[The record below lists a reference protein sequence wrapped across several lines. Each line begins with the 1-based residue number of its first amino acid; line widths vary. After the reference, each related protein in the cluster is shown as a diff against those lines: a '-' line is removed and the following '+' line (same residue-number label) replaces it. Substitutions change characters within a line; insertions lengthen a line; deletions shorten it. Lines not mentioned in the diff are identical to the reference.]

1 MLAIFRKK
9 FSSPSFLPCSSI
21 FSHCSFMIF
30 FSLAMAWLLI
40 SALSL
45 RYFSFSCNTLW
56 NSVGEISPSCIAYKM
71 ILAMLSNLPWES
83 SLMESY
89 FSRATIEAI
98 RYFRVAGVIGEK
110 SGRTLLKT
118 IQTGS
123 PTPFASAAMDI
134 HPVRTVDVIRP
145 VSLMLNIVIDCLIFL
160 AFFSHFSISSK
171 KNASI
176 LDNLF
181 NRYVCG
187 SACGAVGF
195 KSGLI
200 FVSLSYML
208 ILYLI
213 AGDRMSLG

>member
-1 MLAIFRKK
+1 
-9 FSSPSFLPCSSI
+9 
-21 FSHCSFMIF
+21 MIF

-145 VSLMLNIVIDCLIFL
+145 MSAMLNIVMDRLIFL
-160 AFFSHFSISSK
+160 AFFSHFSVSSR

-176 LDNLF
+176 SDNLF
-181 NRYVCG
+181 NRYFCG
-187 SACGAVGF
+187 SACGAVGLNLDKF
-195 KSGLI
+195 LFHCRI
-200 FVSLSYML
+200 CLFF
-208 ILYLI
+208 I
-213 AGDRMSLG
+213 